1 MAAGMLRPACIPKNG
16 TMHRHTVFLRRAAVS
31 NTQRARRG
39 VRNPMT
45 RRDPHAAG
53 SPLRILRFPANDP
66 QRFSPHQPVEKTV
79 RRAAPPVGS
88 APCPR
93 PPLRDLQG
101 LPQNQPAAVCQDA
114 MRAGTTVK
122 QRQLRAMPHHGGLW
136 AMPHSLTM
144 RRRRR
149 KGAACRVSPAPTK
162 ADSPFFASTG
172 TGASRPGSRAAMRRA
187 LKKKRGR
194 PAVSSLFS
202 LHAAQASQPCGAF
215 PTASCPSSCGGVP
228 AAGPCRPAGCPS

>member
-172 TGASRPGSRAAMRRA
+172 TGASRLGSPRGHAARPQ
-187 LKKKRGR
+187 KKKRT
-194 PAVSSLFS
+194 P
-202 LHAAQASQPCGAF
+202 
-215 PTASCPSSCGGVP
+215 GGVLSFLSSR
-228 AAGPCRPAGCPS
+228 GTS